1 MYFRMKFCCQRLIKT
16 MTLICLLY
24 VYDVECKKI
33 VVIVPPLWSNIL
45 PVLNVVKELEK
56 YNHSATF
63 VLSTAMDKK
72 IRMGGISVQSV
83 IAKSFDNISM
93 DIVTQVV
100 AEKLKRSKSFPFYQI
115 LERAS
120 KYCHNFMTD
129 DELFQLLSSEQ
140 FAYAIVANAPG
151 ILCYET
157 FIAVCFH
164 WCTL

>member
-1 MYFRMKFCCQRLIKT
+1 M
-16 MTLICLLY
+16 
-24 VYDVECKKI
+24 
-33 VVIVPPLWSNIL
+33 
-45 PVLNVVKELEK
+45 PVLNVVKELET
-56 YNHSATF
+56 YNHSVIF

-93 DIVTQVV
+93 DIATQFI
-100 AEKLKRSKSFPFYQI
+100 AEKLKRSKSFSFYQI

-129 DELFQLLSSEQ
+129 DELFQLLSSDQ

-151 ILCYET
+151 ILCYEVLAYKLSLPFV
-157 FIAVCFH
+157 FIGAHYDSLLNRIPFNPATTPAL
-164 WCTL
+164 WSGFTDKK